1 MNELGEL
8 KEELQQYIELASS
21 QVEENKRLRSRIQE
35 LEGDLS
41 QRYSGGGNGNNGK
54 GASSSSSSSSSGGG
68 GGGGGGGGYASS
80 DFELAKSEWKKQAIE
95 YGERQCQLAFEEF
108 DAEIK
113 KYYR

>member
-21 QVEENKRLRSRIQE
+21 QVEENKRLRSRIHE

-41 QRYSGGGNGNNGK
+41 TQRYSGGGAGGGGNGK
-54 GASSSSSSSSSGGG
+54 GASSSSSSSSSGE
-68 GGGGGGGGYASS
+68 GGGYAS

-113 KYYR
+113 KYYRYE